1 MSHVLVCTF
10 FYQKGN
16 RRPMCQRDS
25 DGNCRTGWTEL
36 GVLALIKPPHSLLFP
51 SNFSLFPFCKE
62 WVELEIRRL
71 VHHLW
76 IAGLSRN
83 WLIMASGLSLLAV
96 SLNRQSGC
104 SHFPQTRHSG
114 GLGLFSFG
122 LECICVCWGR
132 SDMISFILG
141 RGCLLR
147 ENINVIYKQL
157 NLS

>member
-114 GLGLFSFG
+114 GLGLFFFWIGVYMCVLGEEWYDFIYLGKG
-122 LECICVCWGR
+122 LSLER
-132 SDMISFILG
+132 K
-141 RGCLLR
+141 
-147 ENINVIYKQL
+147 Y
-157 NLS
+157 